1 MPAPV
6 PHETAAPTVTPIAA
20 VSNRGGMGRSVRS
33 RLRIAPVLLLVVP
46 VLCGCSILPEIAH
59 QPTLHNPFPQLST
72 VAIVPFINLSEEPT
86 LDGHQFAEAYFN
98 ELQLV
103 PGFQVIPVGVVEQAI
118 LRNNIQFT
126 PDNAAA
132 EARRLAQSLGADA
145 IVVGAVTDYSPYYP
159 PRCSLQ
165 VEWYSANPCFHPIP
179 PGYGLPWGTPDE
191 EHIPGPLVFETEFAL
206 AKAQLATQTPKAE
219 YSLLSAAAAPAPQL
233 PAQPPRGEPGEA
245 PSPGAPAA
253 DAPTSSESGL
263 WIEESSYEAPIAEQ
277 AAPAPAAAGDAEF
290 GFPPDWPDPNGLIPP
305 PPRTT
310 PQSCCPTDKPVLQH
324 TQAYNGHDPEFT
336 EALSSYYFFRDDAR
350 FGGWQTYLERSDDFI
365 RFCCHMHIW
374 EMLSARGGAGETRVV
389 WRWPE
394 FR

>member
-1 MPAPV
+1 MPSPAITEAIV
-6 PHETAAPTVTPIAA
+6 AAVTPDVASPPRATSKRSHGAA
-20 VSNRGGMGRSVRS
+20 
-33 RLRIAPVLLLVVP
+33 LQTAFFLLLAP
-46 VLCGCSILPEIAH
+46 ALCGCSVLPEIAH

-86 LDGHQFAEAYFN
+86 LDGRRFAEAYFN
-98 ELQLV
+98 ELQLI
-103 PGFQVIPVGVVEQAI
+103 PGFEVIPVGVVEQAI
-118 LRNNIQFT
+118 LRHRIQFT
-126 PDNAAA
+126 PENAAA
-132 EARRLAQSLGADA
+132 EARRLAQTLGADA

-179 PGYGLPWGTPDE
+179 PGYGLPWGTKEE
-191 EHIPGPLVFETEFAL
+191 EHIPAPLVYETEFAL
-206 AKAQLATQTPKAE
+206 AKAQLATQTPKHEFTVLNATGASPNQTAPQTPE
-219 YSLLSAAAAPAPQL
+219 SRDPKQPPAPTNSDAPA
-233 PAQPPRGEPGEA
+233 
-245 PSPGAPAA
+245 
-253 DAPTSSESGL
+253 DTESGL
-263 WIEESSYEAPIAEQ
+263 WIEETSHEEPL
-277 AAPAPAAAGDAEF
+277 AAPAMSAELRSNGEF
-290 GFPPDWPDPNGLIPP
+290 GFPPDWPDPSGLVPP
-305 PPRTT
+305 PPRVT
-310 PQSCCPTDKPVLQH
+310 PQSCCPSDKPILRH

-350 FGGWQTYLERSDDFI
+350 FGGWQTYLERSEDFI